1 MLFALL
7 GLSAGAWAQKVT
19 DLSQLDNEKVYTL
32 TSARAF
38 LLYSDAVPNKICSS
52 TGRAV
57 GTVAANN
64 ADPNQQFR
72 IEKKG
77 DNYYLFSV
85 GADKYVSSN
94 GAYEASASTVLKI
107 EKVDDANYPWK
118 LILGTNGMNSQV
130 SGQTPEGIIVNNW
143 TTTDP
148 GNKYCIEEAV
158 PVDKVYTVSVL
169 GTESDEAGVTYGE
182 ETHKNGATIS
192 TKITLTRD
200 DFQAIAQDGKI
211 AVVSV
216 AYPNVYVSYLDAATK
231 FYTMQNGKGGYIS
244 LNEDY
249 VENGNLH
256 LRNTNKPRDNK
267 GLWMF
272 VSTGDNKYQIYNYST
287 GLSRV
292 LGMTGSEADAR
303 AKMVVDGEADYGT
316 TYTGTFKFDG
326 SDASY
331 IKVDGSLAGVQLL

>member
-1 MLFALL
+1 
-7 GLSAGAWAQKVT
+7 
-19 DLSQLDNEKVYTL
+19 
-32 TSARAF
+32 
-38 LLYSDAVPNKICSS
+38 
-52 TGRAV
+52 
-57 GTVAANN
+57 
-64 ADPNQQFR
+64 
-72 IEKKG
+72 
-77 DNYYLFSV
+77 
-85 GADKYVSSN
+85 
-94 GAYEASASTVLKI
+94 
-107 EKVDDANYPWK
+107 
-118 LILGTNGMNSQV
+118 MNSQL
-130 SGQTPEGIIVNNW
+130 SGQTTEGIVVNNW

-182 ETHKNGATIS
+182 ETYKNGATIS

-303 AKMVVDGEADYGT
+303 AKMVVDGEADDGT
-316 TYTGTFKFDG
+316 T
-326 SDASY
+326 
-331 IKVDGSLAGVQLL
+331 